1 MKEYV
6 VGFAFDHSCKAVLL
20 IHRVKPYSLLGFVGG
35 IGGKI
40 KKGELPIQAMV
51 REFKEETGV
60 ETDSPDWNYYCL
72 MRGEDFEI
80 CFYYMIGGAH
90 DAASIGDGVHD
101 AASIGD
107 GVVEWSEVDD
117 LPPNIIS
124 NLNWLIPL
132 ALNNDFQKGKGV
144 NLFVKATYSK

>member
-6 VGFAFDHSCKAVLL
+6 VGFAFDHSCKSVLL
-20 IHRVKPYSLLGFVGG
+20 IYKRTPEWQRGLING

-60 ETDSPDWNYYCL
+60 ETDNSDWIYFCL
-72 MRGEDFEI
+72 MTAGKEEI
-80 CFYYMIGGAH
+80 YCYYMIGGAH
-90 DAASIGDGVHD
+90 DATSMEDEVVRWFEVGDVND
-101 AASIGD
+101 F
-107 GVVEWSEVDD
+107 
-117 LPPNIIS
+117 IS

-132 ALNNDFQKGKGV
+132 ALEDDLQKNKGI
-144 NLFVKATYSK
+144 NLFVKATYKKEKE

>member
-6 VGFAFDHSCKAVLL
+6 VGFAFDHSCKSVLL
-20 IHRVKPYSLLGFVGG
+20 IYKRTPEWQRGLING

-60 ETDSPDWNYYCL
+60 ETDNSDWIYFCL
-72 MRGEDFEI
+72 MTAGKEEI
-80 CFYYMIGGAH
+80 YCYYMIGGAH
-90 DAASIGDGVHD
+90 DATSMEDEVVRWFEVGDD
-101 AASIGD
+101 ND
-107 GVVEWSEVDD
+107 F
-117 LPPNIIS
+117 IS

-132 ALNNDFQKGKGV
+132 ALEDDLQKNKGI
-144 NLFVKATYSK
+144 NLFVKATYKKEKE